1 MMCHFTAKR
10 MFYSKIIISIEQTK
24 IIGIFLSEIELKK
37 KHFILLP
44 DNDGMDEYTLQFI
57 QM

>member
-1 MMCHFTAKR
+1 